1 MFLNLSVI
9 ILILCF
15 STMARAAEPLPI
27 SQMMGLQPLATAD
40 QKVLTRGEFVSGI
53 IAKQMGI
60 DVKSN
65 QVQFGIMGVSL
76 LNYSRSHQISVSYSR
91 SF

>member
-1 MFLNLSVI
+1 
-9 ILILCF
+9 
-15 STMARAAEPLPI
+15 MARAAEPLPI
-27 SQMMGLQPLATAD
+27 SHMMGLQPLATAD
-40 QKVLTRGEFVSGI
+40 QKVLSRGEFVSGI

-65 QVQFGIMGVSL
+65 QVQLGMMGLSM
-76 LNYSRSHQISVSYSR
+76 LNYPRSHQISVSYSR